1 MKNKPYD
8 KNNSIS
14 SLGSDLTTS
23 IQNFHYA
30 GEEIEKANDEKMN
43 KGQINMKN
51 VNLNSSNIMGD

>member
-1 MKNKPYD
+1 MKDKPYD
-8 KNNSIS
+8 KKNSIN

-43 KGQINMKN
+43 KDQINVKM
-51 VNLNSSNIMGD
+51 